1 MTSRQFH
8 VPDGI
13 APPNG
18 NAYSHAVSA
27 GGVVYAAGQ
36 IGVDPS
42 GAIADGFEAQ
52 ARRAF
57 ENLKIVLAAADAQ
70 LSDIVKVTV
79 LLVELDD
86 LPAYRGVREDY
97 LPHRPAG
104 TLLVAKSLAMPE
116 LLFEVDAIAVPG
128 KTSAQ

>member
-1 MTSRQFH
+1 MTTRQFH
-8 VPDGI
+8 VPDGV

-27 GGVVYAAGQ
+27 GGVIYAAGQ

-42 GAIADGFEAQ
+42 GKIANGFEAQ

-57 ENLKIVLAAADAQ
+57 ENLKVVLAAAHAK
-70 LSDIVKVTV
+70 LSDVVKVTV

-86 LPAYRGVREDY
+86 LAAYRGVREDY

-116 LLFEVDAIAVPG
+116 LLFEIEAIAVPDR
-128 KTSAQ
+128 A

>member
-86 LPAYRGVREDY
+86 LPAYRGVRQDY

-116 LLFEVDAIAVPG
+116 LLFEVDAIAVPDR
-128 KTSAQ
+128 A

>member
-8 VPDGI
+8 VPEGV

-27 GGVVYAAGQ
+27 GGVIYAAGQ
-36 IGVDPS
+36 IGVDVS
-42 GAIADGFEAQ
+42 GEIADGFEAQ

-57 ENLKIVLAAADAQ
+57 ENLKLVLASADAQ

-86 LPAYRGVREDY
+86 LPAYRGVREHY

-116 LLFEVDAIAVPG
+116 LLFEVDAIAVPDRV
-128 KTSAQ
+128 

>member
-27 GGVVYAAGQ
+27 GGVIYAAGQ

-42 GAIADGFEAQ
+42 GEIADGFEAQ

-57 ENLKIVLAAADAQ
+57 DNLKVVLAAAHAE

-86 LPAYRGVREDY
+86 LSAYRGVREDY
-97 LPHRPAG
+97 LPHRPAS

-116 LLFEVDAIAVPG
+116 LLFEVDAIAVPER
-128 KTSAQ
+128 A

>member
-1 MTSRQFH
+1 MTSKQFLA
-8 VPDGI
+8 PDGV

-27 GGVVYAAGQ
+27 GGVIYAAGQ

-42 GAIADGFEAQ
+42 GQVADGFEAQ
-52 ARRAF
+52 ARQAF
-57 ENLKIVLAAADAQ
+57 ENLKIVLTAAHAR

-79 LLVELDD
+79 LLVQLDD
-86 LPAYRGVREDY
+86 LSTYRGVREDY

-116 LLFEVDAIAVPG
+116 LLFEVDAIAVPDR
-128 KTSAQ
+128 A